1 MNNII
6 EKTLEEYLKET
17 NKDMNLAQKGYN
29 VS

>member
-1 MNNII
+1 MKNII

-17 NKDMNLAQKGYN
+17 NKDMNLAKKGYN